1 MKKTF
6 TLILAAFLTTSLALF
21 AQPKKAA
28 SLQDLQHLSILDNV
42 QGSSRGTGIRSDK
55 CGFAHIMNQATDK
68 GFNNAGYEQELKRL
82 VNIRRQLSNF
92 GPPTVIYTLPV
103 IFHISYDGNTESTV
117 GTGANVSQL
126 RIQAQIDQ
134 INKDFADL
142 SGSVY
147 GVAEDMGVRFVAAKV
162 DPAGNLLCEP
172 GIERINW
179 RSRTGWLDPTTLAST
194 LDVANHYTGIVKP
207 QSIWNP
213 YEYLNIWVANFDE
226 SGLVGIAT
234 FPGLSTLPG
243 LNNAE
248 TDLTAGVVV
257 LSGSIGGLTLPG
269 TATPYQFGR
278 TLTHELG
285 HFFGLRH
292 ITGDAPAATGC
303 GEDYCD
309 DTPTQFELTGGC
321 PSTGTLNGCSPSGP
335 MMFENYMD
343 YTNDACTN
351 TFTLNQSERCQVVM
365 LNSPRRKELATST
378 KGNSLIPNRLFFRT
392 TLTGASETAVSGC
405 PRSRD
410 YPITLGVDV
419 AASANATITLTRSG
433 TATEGEDYIIFPA
446 SVSYTSG
453 ETGNKTFTLRIYDD
467 AAVEGNETLQIG
479 LNITGTGVQ
488 NAAGC
493 PIGFTLALSDD
504 DQVLEINNTTPFTTL
519 LSENFGTVTGSNQ
532 LPAGWSVSTTSV
544 NQWVV
549 NSTDAAT
556 YGFTGNTLHLSD
568 VRTGTVADGT
578 APMTYSL
585 AETTDA
591 RAFTPT
597 LPAPGLRN
605 ISVSLKLVSNGEA
618 DSDGVYDFGAIY
630 YSVDGTNFSIA
641 RELNSNAIFQGINT
655 ATPVTVY
662 LPSTVV
668 GTNNLR
674 FLFRWISDD
683 NTGFQP
689 PFAIDDIVITGQA
702 ITVETELNHL
712 VNETLPTG
720 GASSYLYSLND
731 KQIMARLSNNTTVV
745 NCLAAT
751 IQSQG
756 TSITSVTTSAG
767 SFFRSQKVIS
777 LTPDAANTTS
787 SFQGT
792 FYFTTAELAAWG
804 PDVANL
810 KLMKVKTGVSL
821 AGTIT
826 AANAQIVAAIV
837 SDLRTTKG
845 YASFTGNFSG
855 GFGQFFLV
863 SPTAAVPVTL
873 ISFDAQA
880 ASKNIL
886 LSWTTSSET
895 NNRGF
900 VIERGI
906 NGADFEKIGWTDG
919 RINSSTSTTYKYPDN
934 YVQPG
939 VLYYYRLRQSD
950 LDGRETLSEIR
961 QARIKGASVFVSLSP
976 NPATDILKLYT
987 IGWSGLSNV
996 RLLNAKG
1003 QVLQNWS
1010 NLNTSS
1016 APQNLDISNIAAGI
1030 YFIQVQSGQTV
1041 FSQKVIIQ

>member
-6 TLILAAFLTTSLALF
+6 TLILAAFLTSSFTLF
-21 AQPKKAA
+21 AQVKKAA
-28 SLQDLQHLSILDNV
+28 NLQDLEHLSISNV
-42 QGSSRGTGIRSDK
+42 GNTPSHTRNVRTDK
-55 CGFAHIMNQATDK
+55 CGFVYTMNQAAEN
-68 GFNNAGYEQELKRL
+68 GFNSNAYEQELKRL
-82 VNIRRQLSNF
+82 INVRRQMNNF

-103 IFHISYDGNTESTV
+103 IFHISYDGTTESSV
-117 GTGANVSQL
+117 GTGANISQL
-126 RIQAQIDQ
+126 RVQAQIEQ

-162 DPAGNLLCEP
+162 DPAGNLMCEP

-179 RSRTGWLDPTTLAST
+179 RSRTGWLDPSTLAST
-194 LDVANHYTGIVKP
+194 TEVSNHYTTIVKP

-213 YEYLNIWVANFDE
+213 YEYLNIWVGNFNE
-226 SGLVGIAT
+226 SGLLGVAT

-243 LNNAE
+243 LSNSE

-257 LSGSIGGLTLPG
+257 LSGSVGGLSLPG
-269 TATPYQFGR
+269 TVASYQYGR

-292 ITGDAPAATGC
+292 ITGDAPPAVGC

-309 DTPTQFELTGGC
+309 DTPTQFQLTDGC
-321 PSTGTLNGCSPSGP
+321 PSTGTLNGCSPSVP

-365 LNSPRRKELATST
+365 LNSPRRIQLATST
-378 KGNSLIPNRLFFRT
+378 KGNSPVPNRVLFRT
-392 TLTGASETAVSGC
+392 TPTSLAETATIGC
-405 PRSRD
+405 PRFRD
-410 YPITLGVDV
+410 YVIAVGVDV
-419 AASANATITLTRSG
+419 AASGNATLSLTKSG
-433 TATEGEDYIIFPA
+433 TATEGVDYMITPA
-446 SVSYTSG
+446 SVSYTAG
-453 ETGNKTFTLRIYDD
+453 ETGNKTFILRIFDD
-467 AAVEGNETLQIG
+467 AIVEGSETLQIG
-479 LNITGTGVQ
+479 LNIVGSGVQ
-488 NAAGC
+488 VVPAC
-493 PIGFTLALSDD
+493 PTQINLAITDD
-504 DQVLEINNTTPFTTL
+504 DYLLEINNATPFVTL

-532 LPAGWSVSTTSV
+532 LPSGWVVSTTSA
-544 NQWVV
+544 NEWVG
-549 NSTDAAT
+549 NSTDAT
-556 YGFTGNTLHLSD
+556 GYGFTGNTLHISD

-585 AETTDA
+585 SATTDA
-591 RAFTPT
+591 RAYTPA
-597 LPAPGLRN
+597 LPALGLRN
-605 ISVSLKLVSNGEA
+605 IAVSLKLVSNGEA

-641 RELNSNAIFQGINT
+641 RELNTNALFQGINT

-662 LPSTVV
+662 VPSTVV

-674 FLFRWISDD
+674 FLFRWVSDN

-689 PFAIDDIVITGQA
+689 PFAIDDVVITGQA
-702 ITVETELNHL
+702 ITIESELNHF
-712 VNETLPTG
+712 VNETFPTG
-720 GASSYLYSLND
+720 AAASHLYSIND
-731 KQIMARLSNNTTVV
+731 KQIITRLSNNTTAV
-745 NCLAAT
+745 NCLNAA

-756 TSITSVTTSAG
+756 TSITSITTSAG
-767 SFFRSQKVIS
+767 TFFRSQKVIS
-777 LTPDAANTTS
+777 LTPDAPNSTS

-804 PDVANL
+804 ADVANL
-810 KLMKVKTGVSL
+810 KLMRVNTGVNL

-826 AANAQIVAAIV
+826 AADAQVVSAVV

-845 YASFTGNFSG
+845 YASFTGSFSG

-863 SPTAAVPVTL
+863 SPTTAVPVTL
-873 ISFDAQA
+873 ISFEAQA

-886 LSWTTSSET
+886 LSWTTSTEV

-900 VIERGI
+900 AIERST
-906 NGADFEKIGWTDG
+906 NGTDFEKIGWKEG
-919 RINSSTSTTYKYPDN
+919 KGNSSTTTNYTYTDN

-950 LDGRETLSEIR
+950 IDGREKLSEIR
-961 QARIKGASVFVSLSP
+961 QARIKGQSVFVTVSP

-987 IGWSGLSNV
+987 SGWTGLSNI
-996 RLLNAKG
+996 RLFNSKG
-1003 QVLQNWS
+1003 QVLQSWS
-1010 NLNTSS
+1010 NLNTSA
-1016 APQNLDISNIAAGI
+1016 APKVLDISKVPAGI
-1030 YFIQVQSGQTV
+1030 YLVWVQSGENV
-1041 FSQKVIIQ
+1041 FTGKVIIQ